1 MLIVDSQIHLWNA
14 GQPPPH
20 HRRGLYLADDA
31 IAEMDAAGITA
42 AINHPPQWDQR
53 SNIYAVEASRAH
65 PDRFVTLGW
74 LKLDR
79 REAPD
84 LVRRWRDQPGM
95 IGFRFLCMA
104 PDERS
109 WPTDGTMD
117 WLWPLAEEQAL
128 PIALCGPV
136 LLPMIEHLAPR
147 YPRLKLTVD
156 HLGYV
161 GSSASS
167 GVRFNQVTGLHGW
180 SRYPNVAVKLTGL
193 PDYAEDAY
201 PFRSL
206 HDEVRRLYDAFGPE
220 RLFWGTDITRLKC
233 SWRECVT
240 MFTEEMPWL
249 SAADQRLIL
258 GEAFCAWHDWRPPTV
273 VRSANVGE

>member
-1 MLIVDSQIHLWNA
+1 VLIVDSQIHLWNR
-14 GQPPPH
+14 GLPPTH
-20 HRRGLYLADDA
+20 HRQGQYLAEHA
-31 IAEMDAAGITA
+31 IAEMDVAGISA
-42 AINHPPQWDQR
+42 AINHPPMWDPN
-53 SNIYAVEASRAH
+53 SNTYAVEAARAY
-65 PDRFVTLGW
+65 PDRFATLGW

-79 REAPD
+79 PEAPD
-84 LVRRWRDQPGM
+84 VVRRWRDQPGM

-109 WPTDGTMD
+109 WPTDGTMN
-117 WLWPLAEEQAL
+117 WFWPLAEEIDL

-136 LLPMIEHLAPR
+136 LLPMIEYLAPR

-156 HLGYV
+156 HLGYIGPSV
-161 GSSASS
+161 SPD
-167 GVRFNQVTGLHGW
+167 VLLNQVEGLHSW
-180 SRYPNVAVKLTGL
+180 ARFPNVAVKLTGL
-193 PDYAEDAY
+193 PDYARDAY

-206 HDEVRRLYDAFGPE
+206 HGAVRRLYDAFGPE

-258 GEAFCAWHDWRPPTV
+258 GEAFCAWHDWYPLKV
-273 VRSANVGE
+273 L